1 MDKKRKPVKHLRLWV
16 QVIVAAVTN
25 GYLIGFVKG
34 KIFTGWTKQ
43 LCVPGL
49 NCYSCPGA
57 LGSCPI
63 GSLQAVLGSRNY
75 KFAFYV
81 TGFLMVVGAVFGR
94 FVCGWLCPFG
104 LVQDLLYKIPFFKK
118 LSKLPGDRLLKYLK
132 YVILIGFVILL
143 PLFAVDIV
151 GQGSPW
157 FCKYI
162 CPAGTLEGGIPLVF
176 SNSAL
181 QAAVGWLFAWKNLLL
196 IALILLSIPVYRPFC
211 RYLCPLG
218 AIYGLFNPIAFYRYK
233 IDRNS
238 CTGCRACQKVC
249 KLDIPVYEKPNS
261 PDCIRC
267 GACKKACPHHAICST
282 LKKQKKEE
290 EV

>member
-118 LSKLPGDRLLKYLK
+118 LRKLPGDRWLKYLK

-211 RYLCPLG
+211 RYL
-218 AIYGLFNPIAFYRYK
+218 
-233 IDRNS
+233 
-238 CTGCRACQKVC
+238 
-249 KLDIPVYEKPNS
+249 
-261 PDCIRC
+261 
-267 GACKKACPHHAICST
+267 
-282 LKKQKKEE
+282 
-290 EV
+290 

>member
-1 MDKKRKPVKHLRLWV
+1 LDKKRKPVKHLRLWV

-118 LSKLPGDRLLKYLK
+118 LRKLPGDRWLKYLK

-238 CTGCRACQKVC
+238 CTRCRACQKAC

>member
-1 MDKKRKPVKHLRLWV
+1 LDKKRKPVKHLRLWV

-118 LSKLPGDRLLKYLK
+118 LRKLPGDRWLKYLK

-238 CTGCRACQKVC
+238 CTGCRACQKAC

-282 LKKQKKEE
+282 LKKQKKED

>member
-118 LSKLPGDRLLKYLK
+118 LRKLPGDRWLKYLK

-181 QAAVGWLFAWKNLLL
+181 QAAVGWLFAWKT
-196 IALILLSIPVYRPFC
+196 FC
-211 RYLCPLG
+211 
-218 AIYGLFNPIAFYRYK
+218 
-233 IDRNS
+233 
-238 CTGCRACQKVC
+238 
-249 KLDIPVYEKPNS
+249 
-261 PDCIRC
+261 
-267 GACKKACPHHAICST
+267 
-282 LKKQKKEE
+282 
-290 EV
+290 